1 VRRHSFDQY
10 EFDDPS
16 SEEALELAVSSS
28 RQVWPLAAFL
38 AVCGASERVG
48 RPLPAGWP
56 RWAEVAAA
64 VRKRAG
70 VDLPAAEACEVV
82 LLSDDWDD
90 VELAVVAGSVLVW
103 YHWWTTA

>member
-1 VRRHSFDQY
+1 MRRLSFDQY
-10 EFDDPS
+10 EFDNPS

-28 RQVWPLAAFL
+28 RQHWPLAAFL
-38 AVCGASERVG
+38 AICGASKVVG

-64 VRKRAG
+64 VRERAG
-70 VDLPAAEACEVV
+70 IALPAAEACEGVV
-82 LLSDDWDD
+82 LSDDWDD
-90 VELAVVAGSVLVW
+90 VELGVVAGTVLVW